1 MNKKDCSSKLKVGT
15 RPTVVRKKGGLKM
28 TKVISTKVEEKT
40 DKVLEAMAAELDVS
54 KSWIINQ
61 ALKQYIGR
69 YDDHLSDVRIASI
82 GQTISHEDIRK
93 EYGIQNRLGRKSV

>member
-1 MNKKDCSSKLKVGT
+1 MS
-15 RPTVVRKKGGLKM
+15 
-28 TKVISTKVEEKT
+28 KVISTKVEEKT
-40 DKVLEAMAAELDVS
+40 DEVLEAMAAELDVS

-93 EYGIQNRLGRKSV
+93 EYGIQNRMGQKGV

>member
-1 MNKKDCSSKLKVGT
+1 
-15 RPTVVRKKGGLKM
+15 M

-82 GQTISHEDIRK
+82 GETVNHEDVRK
-93 EYGIQNRLGRKSV
+93 EYGIQNRMGRKGVQRTQKN